1 MAENTT
7 KEDIESNNMPGEEV
21 EMNTLKKDK
30 GDEEK
35 GETTTGIG
43 DLDKEKGETTGIG
56 DLDEEKEETT
66 GIGDLDEEKG
76 ETTGIGDLDEEKG
89 KITTGIGGDLDR
101 NVWPNYPSYMLC
113 LLASMN
119 SIGYMISFEY
129 FYSMHKN
136 GEYCEFYH

>member
-30 GDEEK
+30 GDKEK

-43 DLDKEKGETTGIG
+43 DLDKEKG
-56 DLDEEKEETT
+56 ETT